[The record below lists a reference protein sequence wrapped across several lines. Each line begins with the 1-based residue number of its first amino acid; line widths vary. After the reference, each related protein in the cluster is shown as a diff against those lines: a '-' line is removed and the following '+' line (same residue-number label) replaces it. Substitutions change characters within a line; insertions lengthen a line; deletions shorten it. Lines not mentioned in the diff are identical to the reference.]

1 MLQQSTTPQDAAMAD
16 DSSKQWADVAALF
29 DRLLEL
35 TPAARDEQLKRS
47 DASPAVQQQV
57 RQMLMAIDSD
67 PDFLEPS
74 ARQTQD
80 PNEAAQ
86 EYSSLATGAKV
97 GAFIIER
104 LVGRGGMGEVYL
116 AHRSDADFSQKVALK
131 LIRPEAV
138 GRLGHFENERRIL
151 AGLEHPGIARLI
163 DGGLAP
169 DGRPFMAMEFVEG
182 RDIISYV
189 KDNALNLDKRLQ
201 LFQQICEAVDFAH
214 RNLIVHRDLKPA
226 NILVDAE
233 GRARLLDFGIAKL
246 ADDGSAVMTQALL
259 TPEYAAPEQL
269 EGGAITMATDVFAL
283 GVVLYELLVG
293 NRPWSLS
300 GSALPASFKRRFKAE
315 PLLPSNAVN
324 ATSIVSA
331 KSLRGDLD
339 AIVMKALRPEP
350 GQRYQSASQLWNDI
364 KRHLR
369 REPVVARG
377 DTRGYRFH
385 RFVSRHKVGV
395 AAAAAVFFAIAVGV
409 GGVLWQSHK
418 TALERD
424 QVLAEMRRTEA
435 VKNYLLLMFRTAGE
449 NQGSESTTAKEVLDQ
464 SAKHLVDQYRDQ
476 PQTRADI
483 VEALGALYL
492 YMNDVD
498 GVVPLLEGYL
508 KSAGTTPSA
517 RAEVSAMLAEAE
529 LQRGNTANARHLL
542 NDAQA
547 FWSKDS
553 LQYRK
558 SIISSRQ
565 TQAQIEKVESGLPSA
580 IRTLQTALLEHDDYF
595 GRYHTET
602 ANLLNSLGIAYQ
614 ANGDIDKADAAFRDS
629 WAVHEKV
636 GDVNSAGA
644 LLTLGNWATV
654 AYRKNDFDRAENLLL
669 KATTLRRE
677 LYGKSA
683 ALAAMQGNLGKI
695 ILKAKRPKDALVQIE
710 QALPMSR
717 EYTGEHSP
725 LTIAILQSLTEARI
739 SLGELK
745 LANESLIQAK
755 NAARTNSGEDQ
766 LLYAV
771 CQGVEARLRL
781 AEGDKAQAQRLVNTM
796 ASKINALGPAGAP
809 YAPSIQQLRAELEA
823 AP

>member
-1 MLQQSTTPQDAAMAD
+1 MAD

-35 TPAARDEQLKRS
+35 TPAARDEQLKRN
-47 DASPAVQQQV
+47 DASPVVQKQV

-67 PDFLEPS
+67 PDFLEQS

-80 PNEAAQ
+80 PNEAAHA
-86 EYSSLATGAKV
+86 YSSLATGAKV

-226 NILVDAE
+226 NILVDVD

-246 ADDGSAVMTQALL
+246 ADDGGVAMTQALL

-283 GVVLYELLVG
+283 GVVLYELLVDA
-293 NRPWSLS
+293 RPWSLS
-300 GSALPASFKRRFKAE
+300 GSALPTSLKRRFEAR
-315 PLLPSNAVN
+315 PVAPSNAVS
-324 ATSIVSA
+324 ASSMVSA

-339 AIVMKALRPEP
+339 AIVLKALRPEP
-350 GQRYQSASQLWNDI
+350 GLRYQSASQLWNDI
-364 KRHLR
+364 KRYLR
-369 REPVVARG
+369 REPVLARG
-377 DTRGYRFH
+377 DARGYRYR

-395 AAAAAVFFAIAVGV
+395 AAVAAVLVAISVGV
-409 GGVLWQSHK
+409 GGVFWQAHK

-424 QVLAEMRRTEA
+424 QVLVEMRRTEA

-449 NQGSESTTAKEVLDQ
+449 NQDSDSTTAKEVLDL
-464 SAKHLVDQYRDQ
+464 SAKRLTDQYKDQ
-476 PQTRADI
+476 PQTRAEI

-492 YMNDVD
+492 YMNDAD
-498 GVVPLLEGYL
+498 GAAPLLEGYL
-508 KSAGTTPSA
+508 KSPDTTPSA
-517 RAEVSAMLAEAE
+517 RAEVSAMLSEAE
-529 LQRGNTANARHLL
+529 LLRGNTAVARRLL
-542 NDAQA
+542 DDAQT
-547 FWSKDS
+547 FWNKDPA
-553 LQYRK
+553 QYRK
-558 SIISSRQ
+558 SLVEIRQ
-565 TQAQIEKVESGLPSA
+565 TQARIEKEELGLPSS
-580 IRTLQTALLEHDDYF
+580 IRTLQLALLEHDDYY
-595 GRYHTET
+595 GRNHTET

-636 GDVNSAGA
+636 GDFNSAGA

-654 AYRKNDFDRAENLLL
+654 AYRKNDFSRAEKLLL

-745 LANESLIQAK
+745 LANESLMQAK

-781 AEGDKAQAQRLVNTM
+781 AEGNKAQAQQLVNQM
-796 ASKINALGPAGAP
+796 ANKINALGPAGAP
-809 YAPSIQQLRAELEA
+809 YGPSVQQLRAEVEA
-823 AP
+823 AN

>member
-1 MLQQSTTPQDAAMAD
+1 MAD
-16 DSSKQWADVAALF
+16 DSSKQWAEVATLF

-35 TPAARDEQLKRS
+35 TPAARTEHLNRS

-57 RQMLMAIDSD
+57 RKMLMAIDSD
-67 PDFLEPS
+67 PDFLEQS
-74 ARQTQD
+74 ARQNQD
-80 PNEAAQ
+80 PGSAAQ

-116 AHRSDADFSQKVALK
+116 AHRTDADFSQKVALK

-138 GRLGHFENERRIL
+138 GHLAHFENERRIL

-169 DGRPFMAMEFVEG
+169 DGRPYMAMEFVEG

-189 KDNALNLDKRLQ
+189 QDNALTLDKRLQ

-226 NILVDAE
+226 NILVDAT

-246 ADDGSAVMTQALL
+246 ADDGGGVAMTQAML

-293 NRPWSLS
+293 SRPWTLSNSL
-300 GSALPASFKRRFKAE
+300 LPTSLKRRFEAQ
-315 PLLPSNAVN
+315 PVAPSNAVS
-324 ATSIVSA
+324 ASSIISA
-331 KSLRGDLD
+331 KSLCGDLD
-339 AIVMKALRPEP
+339 AIVLKALRPEP
-350 GQRYQSASQLWNDI
+350 GLRYQSASQFWNDI

-369 REPVVARG
+369 REPVLARG
-377 DTRGYRFH
+377 DARGYLYR

-395 AAAAAVFFAIAVGV
+395 AAAAAVFVAISVGV
-409 GGVLWQSHK
+409 GGVFWQAHK

-424 QVLAEMRRTEA
+424 QVRVEMRRTEA

-449 NQGSESTTAKEVLDQ
+449 NQGSDSTTAKEVLDL
-464 SAKHLVDQYRDQ
+464 SAKRLADQYKDQ
-476 PQTRADI
+476 PQTRAEI

-492 YMNDVD
+492 YMNDAN
-498 GVVPLLEGYL
+498 GAAPLLEGYL
-508 KSAGTTPSA
+508 KSPNTTPNA
-517 RAEVSAMLAEAE
+517 RAEVSAMLSEAE
-529 LQRGNTANARHLL
+529 LLRGNTAVARRLL
-542 NDAQA
+542 DDAQS
-547 FWSKDS
+547 FWNKDPA
-553 LQYRK
+553 QYRK
-558 SIISSRQ
+558 SLVEIRQ
-565 TQAQIEKVESGLPSA
+565 TQARIEKEELGLPVS
-580 IRTLQTALLEHDDYF
+580 IRTLQMALLEHDGYY
-595 GRYHTET
+595 GRNHTET

-629 WAVHEKV
+629 WAAHEKV
-636 GDVNSAGA
+636 GDINSASA

-654 AYRKNDFDRAENLLL
+654 AYRKNDFERAEKLLL

-739 SLGELK
+739 SLFQLK
-745 LANESLIQAK
+745 LANESLTQAK
-755 NAARTNSGEDQ
+755 DAARKNSGEDQ
-766 LLYAV
+766 LLYAM

-781 AEGDKAQAQRLVNTM
+781 AEGDKAQAQQLVNQM
-796 ASKINALGPAGAP
+796 ANKIKALGAAGAP
-809 YAPSIQQLRAELEA
+809 YAPSIQQLRAQIDA

>member
-1 MLQQSTTPQDAAMAD
+1 MAD
-16 DSSKQWADVAALF
+16 DNSEQWAEVAALF

-35 TPAARDEQLKRS
+35 SPVDRDEQLKRS
-47 DASPAVQQQV
+47 GASAQVQQRV
-57 RQMLMAIDSD
+57 TQMLDALESH
-67 PDFLEPS
+67 PDFLEKS
-74 ARQTQD
+74 GRQVDSGQR
-80 PNEAAQ
+80 Q
-86 EYSSLATGAKV
+86 EYSSLPTGAKV
-97 GAFIIER
+97 GAFVVER

-116 AHRSDADFSQKVALK
+116 AHRGDADFSQRVALK

-169 DGRPFMAMEFVEG
+169 DGRPYMAMEFVEG

-189 KDNALNLDKRLQ
+189 KDNASSLDERLQ

-246 ADDGSAVMTQALL
+246 ADVGGCAMTQALL

-269 EGGAITMATDVFAL
+269 EGGAITMATDVFGL
-283 GVVLYELLVG
+283 GVVLYELLTG
-293 NRPWSLS
+293 SRPWSSS
-300 GSALPASFKRRFKAE
+300 GSALPMSFKRRFEAE
-315 PLLPSNAVN
+315 PALPSHAVN
-324 ATSIVSA
+324 SSSVVSA

-350 GQRYQSASQLWNDI
+350 AMRYQSASQLWNDI

-369 REPVVARG
+369 CEPVLARG
-377 DTRGYRFH
+377 DTRGYRSR

-395 AAAAAVFFAIAVGV
+395 AAAAAVFVAVAVGV
-409 GGVLWQSHK
+409 GGVVWQAHK

-449 NQGSESTTAKEVLDQ
+449 NQGSESTTAKQVLDQ
-464 SAKHLVDQYRDQ
+464 SAKRLAEQYRDQ
-476 PQTRADI
+476 PQTRAEI
-483 VEALGALYL
+483 VQALGALYL
-492 YMNDVD
+492 FMNDAD
-498 GVVPLLEGYL
+498 GAAPLLQGYL
-508 KSAGTTPSA
+508 KSGGTTPAA

-529 LQRGNTANARHLL
+529 LIRGNKTEARRLL
-542 NDAQA
+542 DEAQA
-547 FWSKDS
+547 FWNKTPA
-553 LQYRK
+553 QNRK
-558 SIISSRQ
+558 SLVEIRQ
-565 TQAQIEKVESGLPSA
+565 TQARIEKEESGLPTS
-580 IRTLQTALLEHDDYF
+580 IRTLQLALLEHDDYY
-595 GRYHTET
+595 GRNTTET

-629 WAVHEKV
+629 WKAHEAI
-636 GDVNSAGA
+636 GDFNSAGA

-654 AYRKNDFDRAENLLL
+654 AYRKNDFVRAETLLL
-669 KATTLRRE
+669 KATTLRRN
-677 LYGKSA
+677 LYGSSA

-695 ILKAKRPKDALVQIE
+695 ILKANRPKDALVQLD
-710 QALPMSR
+710 QALPISR
-717 EYTGEHSP
+717 EYTGEHSL
-725 LTIAILQSLTEARI
+725 LTIAILQSITEARVL
-739 SLGELK
+739 LGELK
-745 LANESLIQAK
+745 LANESLSQAK

-766 LLYAV
+766 VLYAV
-771 CQGVEARLRL
+771 CLGVEARLRL
-781 AEGDKAQAQRLVNTM
+781 AEGDKAEASQLANAM
-796 ASKINALGPAGAP
+796 ASKLTALGESGAP
-809 YAPSIQQLRAELEA
+809 YAPSVQQLRAEIEA
-823 AP
+823 AQ